1 MKLWKAWYISRIS
14 QWENKSK
21 NRGKNSR
28 DCESETQSDAHTTCT
43 LLRTI
48 VGNDVPA
55 AHEKGETHALLCSV
69 YAYTFYLFFFLLNF
83 LFFLGSRM
91 LFECMDRT
99 ENRRQKTNRGA
110 FVGSTKRVRLTT
122 KKKRSQENGER
133 GDVRLIT
140 ARRVAFPAIIIRTQ
154 S

>member
-1 MKLWKAWYISRIS
+1 
-14 QWENKSK
+14 
-21 NRGKNSR
+21 
-28 DCESETQSDAHTTCT
+28 
-43 LLRTI
+43 
-48 VGNDVPA
+48 
-55 AHEKGETHALLCSV
+55 
-69 YAYTFYLFFFLLNF
+69 
-83 LFFLGSRM
+83 M

-140 ARRVAFPAIIIRTQ
+140 ARRVVFPAIIIRTQ